1 MKGLR
6 RAGFVL
12 VALLFL
18 RAASAGPPRRRAVLL
33 SFDALG
39 GQRLASLMEE
49 PGKLPAGAFRRLA
62 ERGFFAV
69 RSVPPSPSLTAVS
82 HLTIVSGAPPRATG
96 IVSNNMLDREKPFGT
111 TISGFNAPIRAET
124 LWQAAHRQGKR
135 VGVVLYPGATGGPPE
150 RSADW
155 AMIWP
160 GGALVA
166 SQLHSLGAEAWGEG
180 SAEGGTFSPAR
191 RVRLTFGKTEHA
203 VAFVALDSVDDRR
216 VAYDQLRIEPEL
228 GEPRTIRLGEWFPVE
243 VREPAGRTGAW
254 CKVLFLSPDLS
265 RAEIYMGGLH
275 RNKGYPE
282 EFLRILDERLGFW
295 PGAPDAAVLG
305 SRSDFPEVFME
316 QADRL
321 TDFVT
326 RAALLAIGRSDWDL
340 LLLYQPQ
347 VDEVTHEFLLV
358 DPAQRGYTPE
368 RVERFR
374 GFVEAGFALADR
386 SLDAI
391 ARALGAEDSLFVTS
405 DHGMTP
411 VWEAIYPNELLRRAG
426 LLRQLSDGKTD
437 PASAAVAVTDG
448 GSAHVYVNPQAPPET
463 LEKVEKLFTEFRV
476 RGESPWDR
484 VVRRG
489 QAGPLGLDAPESG
502 DLIVL
507 TRPGTTFR
515 RGAGGNTPL
524 VGEPVDHGAH
534 GYRNGFRDL
543 HATFLAAGPGIVRG
557 RVKEIDSRQ
566 IATRV
571 AKSLG
576 IDPPREAARP
586 GAESRKP

>member
-1 MKGLR
+1 
-6 RAGFVL
+6 
-12 VALLFL
+12 
-18 RAASAGPPRRRAVLL
+18 
-33 SFDALG
+33 
-39 GQRLASLMEE
+39 MEE

-82 HLTIVSGAPPRATG
+82 HVTIVTGAPPRATG
-96 IVSNNMLDREKPFGT
+96 IVSNRMLDREKPFGT
-111 TISGFNAPIRAET
+111 TISGFDAPIRAET
-124 LWQAAHRQGKR
+124 LWQAARRQGKR
-135 VGVVLYPGATGGPPE
+135 VGVVLYPGATGTAPE

-160 GGALVA
+160 GGALV
-166 SQLHSLGAEAWGEG
+166 SSRLHSVSADAWSEGA
-180 SAEGGTFSPAR
+180 AEQASFSPAR
-191 RVRLTFGKTEHA
+191 RIRLAFGRAGHA
-203 VAFVALDSVDDRR
+203 IAFVALDSSDDDRVTYDRLR
-216 VAYDQLRIEPEL
+216 VEPET
-228 GEPRTIRLGEWFPVE
+228 GEPRTVQPGEWFPVE
-243 VREPAGRTGAW
+243 VREREGRTGAW
-254 CKVLFLSPDLS
+254 CKLLSLSPDLS
-265 RAEIYMGGLH
+265 KAEIYLGGLH
-275 RNKGYPE
+275 RNKGYPD
-282 EFLRILDERLGFW
+282 EFRRVLDERLGFW
-295 PGAPDAAVLG
+295 PGAPDAAVFG
-305 SRSDFPEVFME
+305 SRSDSPEVFME

-326 RAALLAIGRSDWDL
+326 RAALLAIGRPDWDL

-358 DPAQRGYTPE
+358 DPAQRGHTPE

-391 ARALGAEDSLFVTS
+391 ARALHAEDSLFVTS

-411 VWEAIYPNELLRRAG
+411 VWEAIYPNELLRRSG
-426 LLRQLSDGKTD
+426 FLRQLSNGKTD

-448 GSAHVYVNPQAPPET
+448 GSAHIHVNPQAPPET
-463 LEKVEKLFTEFRV
+463 LERVEKLFTELRV

-484 VVRRG
+484 VVRRE

-515 RGAGGNTPL
+515 RTAGGKTPL
-524 VGEPVDHGAH
+524 VGEPVDHAAH
-534 GYRNGFRDL
+534 GFRNGFPQL
-543 HATFLAAGPGIVRG
+543 HATFLAAGPGIAPG
-557 RVKEIDSRQ
+557 RAEEIQSTE
-566 IATRV
+566 IASHV
-571 AKSLG
+571 ARALG
-576 IDPPREAARP
+576 IEPPRDAVKR
-586 GAESRKP
+586 